1 MENDTSTCS
10 IRSSSV
16 KVQKIFDQYMAQ
28 IAPLPNL
35 QNSTNKE
42 NSFSISND
50 QRSNYH
56 TRIQTPDK
64 TTQRNNSQIQALQ
77 ALQKKNMELKTE
89 NDSLKEQLK
98 NYQNQQS
105 TMNEINSI
113 YQNLQQQYVVL
124 DLDHKQ
130 LLQSY
135 ELQLNQLKQ
144 EKDQCIDQI
153 NRQYKQQLEEMKQQM
168 QLQNERYKNI
178 EVCRNDQDS
187 LLQNTLDEL
196 RKERQMFNKLKLDQR
211 LLLEDNEQQYEKQL
225 QYQQKL
231 YQEMKNQN
239 AILMK
244 EKQEQQEQ
252 IKELEKTYKD
262 LVLHQK
268 QEILKL
274 QKQYTDIK
282 SFFESQMQQ
291 VQEEVSCA
299 MQELRNKN
307 SVYHQQMQEQEQ
319 IIEDLEDLNKQ
330 LKQQILFKDQELIN
344 LKYQLEQLQ
353 IQQEKLKSMND
364 ELIHQFNIQIQ
375 DLQQKLE
382 VERKNYEEE
391 SELNDDDKKE
401 IYNALHNDKTLQLT
415 TSHSQNDLLHP
426 QQQPQTSTR
435 DVEYKL
441 LLQQIIEVEK
451 EAFRLNNHYQ
461 TLFQQFSKN
470 TQLSESQKQ
479 NIKQEM
485 TDLMQQIRTNNSKL
499 YELKAKEFTY
509 LS

>member
-1 MENDTSTCS
+1 MDNDTSTCS

-28 IAPLPNL
+28 IAPLPHL

-64 TTQRNNSQIQALQ
+64 TTQRSNSQIQALQ
-77 ALQKKNMELKTE
+77 ALQRKNLELKTD

-105 TMNEINSI
+105 TINEINTI
-113 YQNLQQQYVVL
+113 YQNLQQQYIAL

-135 ELQLNQLKQ
+135 ELQLSQLKL
-144 EKDQCIDQI
+144 EKDQCIDSI
-153 NRQYKQQLEEMKQQM
+153 NRQYKLQLEEMKQQM

-196 RKERQMFNKLKLDQR
+196 RKERQMLNKLKLDQR
-211 LLLEDNEQQYEKQL
+211 LSIEDNEQQYEKQL
-225 QYQQKL
+225 HYQQKL

-239 AILMK
+239 AILVK
-244 EKQEQQEQ
+244 EKQDQQEQ
-252 IKELEKTYKD
+252 IKELETTYKE
-262 LVLHQK
+262 LVSHQK
-268 QEILKL
+268 QEIQKL

-282 SFFESQMQQ
+282 GFFEAQMQQ
-291 VQEEVSCA
+291 VQTEVSCA
-299 MQELRNKN
+299 MQELRSKN
-307 SVYHQQMQEQEQ
+307 STYHQQLQEQEL
-319 IIEDLEDLNKQ
+319 IIEDLEDLNRQ
-330 LKQQILFKDQELIN
+330 LKQQLLFKDSELIN
-344 LKYQLEQLQ
+344 LKSQLEQLQ
-353 IQQEKLKSMND
+353 IQHEQLKQMND
-364 ELIHQFNIQIQ
+364 ELINQFNLQIQ
-375 DLQQKLE
+375 DLSQKIE
-382 VERKNYEEE
+382 VEKQNFDEE

-415 TSHSQNDLLHP
+415 TSHSQNDLLY

-435 DVEYKL
+435 DLEYKL
-441 LLQQIIEVEK
+441 LLSQIIEVEK
-451 EAFRLNNHYQ
+451 EAFRLNNNYQ
-461 TLFQQFSKN
+461 TQFQQFSKN
-470 TQLSESQKQ
+470 TQLSEQQKQ
-479 NIKQEM
+479 HLKQEM
-485 TDLMQQIRTNNSKL
+485 TDLMQKIRINNSKL

>member
-1 MENDTSTCS
+1 MDNDTSTCS

-64 TTQRNNSQIQALQ
+64 TTQRSNSQIQALQ

-105 TMNEINSI
+105 TINEINTI
-113 YQNLQQQYVVL
+113 YQNLQQQYIVL

-153 NRQYKQQLEEMKQQM
+153 NRKYKLQLDEMKQQM
-168 QLQNERYKNI
+168 QLQNDRYKNI

-196 RKERQMFNKLKLDQR
+196 KKERQMLNKLKLDQR
-211 LLLEDNEQQYEKQL
+211 QLLEDNEQQYEKQL

-239 AILMK
+239 TILMK
-244 EKQEQQEQ
+244 EKQDQQDQ
-252 IKELEKTYKD
+252 IKELENTYKD
-262 LVLHQK
+262 LVYHQK
-268 QEILKL
+268 QEIQKL
-274 QKQYTDIK
+274 QKQYNDIK

-307 SVYHQQMQEQEQ
+307 NTYNQQLQEQEQ

-330 LKQQILFKDQELIN
+330 LKQQLLFKDQELVN
-344 LKYQLEQLQ
+344 LKSQLEQLQ
-353 IQQEKLKSMND
+353 IQQEQLKQMND
-364 ELIHQFNIQIQ
+364 ELINQFHLQIQ
-375 DLQQKLE
+375 DLSQKIE
-382 VERKNYEEE
+382 VERNNYDEE

-415 TSHSQNDLLHP
+415 TSQSQNDLHP
-426 QQQPQTSTR
+426 LQQPQTSTR
-435 DVEYKL
+435 DLEYKL

-451 EAFRLNNHYQ
+451 EAFRLNNNYQ
-461 TLFQQFSKN
+461 TQFQQFSKN
-470 TQLSESQKQ
+470 NQLSEQQKQ
-479 NIKQEM
+479 HLKQEM
-485 TDLMQQIRTNNSKL
+485 TDLMQKIRINNSKL

>member
-1 MENDTSTCS
+1 MDNDTSTCS

-35 QNSTNKE
+35 NSSNKE

-64 TTQRNNSQIQALQ
+64 TTQRSNSQIQALQ

-89 NDSLKEQLK
+89 NESLKEQLK

-105 TMNEINSI
+105 TINEINSI

-135 ELQLNQLKQ
+135 ELQLTQLKQ
-144 EKDQCIDQI
+144 EKDQYIDEI
-153 NRQYKQQLEEMKQQM
+153 NRQYRCQLEEMKQQM
-168 QLQNERYKNI
+168 QFQNERYKNI
-178 EVCRNDQDS
+178 DVCRNDQDT
-187 LLQNTLDEL
+187 LLQNALEEL
-196 RKERQMFNKLKLDQR
+196 RKERQMLNKLKLDQR
-211 LLLEDNEQQYEKQL
+211 LQIEDTEQKFEKQL
-225 QYQQKL
+225 LYQQKL

-239 AILMK
+239 MILTK
-244 EKQEQQEQ
+244 EKQDQQEQ
-252 IKELEKTYKD
+252 IKELEKTYKE
-262 LVLHQK
+262 LVYHQK
-268 QEILKL
+268 QEIQKL
-274 QKQYTDIK
+274 QKQYIDIK

-307 SVYHQQMQEQEQ
+307 CTYHQQLQEQEQ

-330 LKQQILFKDQELIN
+330 LKQQLLFKDQELLN
-344 LKYQLEQLQ
+344 LKSQLEQLQ
-353 IQQEKLKSMND
+353 IQHEQLKQMND
-364 ELIHQFNIQIQ
+364 ELIHQFNLQIQ
-375 DLQQKLE
+375 DLSQKLE
-382 VERKNYEEE
+382 VERQNYEEE
-391 SELNDDDKKE
+391 SDLNEDDKKE
-401 IYNALHNDKTLQLT
+401 IYNALHNDKTIQLT
-415 TSHSQNDLLHP
+415 TSHSQNDLLS

-435 DVEYKL
+435 DIEYKL
-441 LLQQIIEVEK
+441 LLQQIIDVEK
-451 EAFRLNNHYQ
+451 EAFRLNNNYQ

-470 TQLSESQKQ
+470 IQLSEQQKQ

-485 TDLMQQIRTNNSKL
+485 TDLMQQIRINNSKL

-509 LS
+509 LT